1 MIGNRKLWS
10 AVLLAAA
17 LGIGYFAAGW
27 DHPRAVGQDP
37 AKGSAP
43 GRYSVVETEATNLI
57 VVDNHTNTL
66 YFYTVEREQPPG
78 SDLHLRG
85 SLDLSQ
91 VGNPTLK
98 PKLVGK
104 AGEAPGSGRR

>member
-1 MIGNRKLWS
+1 M
-10 AVLLAAA
+10 LLAAA
-17 LGIGYFAAGW
+17 LGVGYFAAGW
-27 DHPRAVGQDP
+27 GHPRAVGQNPTKD
-37 AKGSAP
+37 GHH

-57 VVDNHTNTL
+57 VVDNQTNTL

-85 SLDLSQ
+85 SLDLNR
-91 VGNPTLK
+91 VGDPTLK